1 MPARKKKEKVEVV
14 KVNEKDEKVEET
26 PSVEEESKS
35 NEKSNENEIEKIP
48 ESKQP
53 NVPHVINQIIQQVQ
67 ILTKQ
72 VGTLNSNI
80 DVVKTSCEKE
90 IQTLKALVASNA
102 GDISA
107 GESKD
112 VLSMV
117 SAKLESSTRAIREDM
132 NMLKTSLTP
141 RLLNL
146 EKALVNSP
154 PLSQPAL
161 RPTTP
166 RRR

>member
-14 KVNEKDEKVEET
+14 KED
-26 PSVEEESKS
+26 PDESKS
-35 NEKSNENEIEKIP
+35 SEENIEKIP

-67 ILTKQ
+67 LLTKQ
-72 VGTLNSNI
+72 VATLNSNI
-80 DVVKTSCEKE
+80 EVVKNKCENE
-90 IQTLKALVASNA
+90 VQSLKAELAASNA
-102 GDISA
+102 SASGDV
-107 GESKD
+107 GDSKG
-112 VLSMV
+112 VLAMV
-117 SAKLESSTRAIREDM
+117 SAKLESSTREIREDM
-132 NMLKTSLTP
+132 NALKTSLTP

-161 RPTTP
+161 RPTAP